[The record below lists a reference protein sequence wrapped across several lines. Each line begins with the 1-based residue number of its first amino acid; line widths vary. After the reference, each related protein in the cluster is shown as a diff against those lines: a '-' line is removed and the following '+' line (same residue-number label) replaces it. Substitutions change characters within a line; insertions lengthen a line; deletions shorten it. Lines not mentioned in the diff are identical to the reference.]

1 MKHYPEEFKQQVL
14 ETLATETLARASK
27 LHHVGECTIRRWKKQ
42 AEAAQRA
49 EKSSENEKK
58 EQESRRLDLILDDMF
73 APAQSDVP
81 PGTHPER
88 KEEPSE
94 KCIEPQQTTQIV
106 PMRPVAIEGEK
117 TDYPVGPD
125 RFSVASDAVAL
136 LREQYQSL
144 QRENRRLRRALLA
157 MLEDYGIQP

>member
-1 MKHYPEEFKQQVL
+1 
-14 ETLATETLARASK
+14 
-27 LHHVGECTIRRWKKQ
+27 
-42 AEAAQRA
+42 
-49 EKSSENEKK
+49 
-58 EQESRRLDLILDDMF
+58 
-73 APAQSDVP
+73 
-81 PGTHPER
+81 
-88 KEEPSE
+88 
-94 KCIEPQQTTQIV
+94 
-106 PMRPVAIEGEK
+106 MRPVAIEGEK